1 MPVIGHGT
9 EICTS
14 TTRPSTAAEGLMIYE
29 TDTNKILVNSSA
41 TSTPSWV
48 EVSDLDSSYG
58 LTDGFYSA
66 VKNVVQGSDSTATTI
81 TSTTMTDIGLSV
93 SITPSSATNKVLVMA
108 WVPVQ
113 SFRETDTNNGGLRLV
128 RGSTAITAA
137 AGVMNGST
145 GGTVAGLTASRSVI
159 TLMYLD
165 SPATTSSTTYKVQGQ
180 VDIAANNSSLIAQ
193 IQNTPSYIIAME
205 VVV

>member
-1 MPVIGHGT
+1 MLVALTP
-9 EICTS
+9 
-14 TTRPSTAAEGLMIYE
+14 TT
-29 TDTNKILVNSSA
+29 
-41 TSTPSWV
+41 
-48 EVSDLDSSYG
+48 
-58 LTDGFYSA
+58 
-66 VKNVVQGSDSTATTI
+66 TTI